1 MVSGLNERTTA
12 ADDGLEN
19 SNSSLIISG
28 REKESLI
35 NKIKSQDT
43 DGKIIKTVSGKQS
56 NKVKPEEAKE
66 EKDLEHDPSSSA
78 MRQSRI
84 MRLLKEAVTNR
95 FQSQAVMHLEK

>member
-12 ADDGLEN
+12 ADDALDN

-43 DGKIIKTVSGKQS
+43 DGKIIKTVSVKQS
-56 NKVKPEEAKE
+56 NKVKPEEPKE
-66 EKDLEHDPSSSA
+66 EKLCEHDPRNPA

-84 MRLLKEAVTNR
+84 MRLLKEAVTNK
-95 FQSQAVMHLEK
+95 FPSQAVMHLEK